1 MNVFSRLLSYIRSLF
16 TATPSIN
23 EDSLTSTIT
32 QPVSSADS
40 SIVLHSSPFR
50 KRNSSWADM
59 PAISP
64 DTHLPI
70 PHPNLSTYL
79 SDKMLES
86 GAEISSI
93 ITTISEIRG

>member
-1 MNVFSRLLSYIRSLF
+1 
-16 TATPSIN
+16 
-23 EDSLTSTIT
+23 
-32 QPVSSADS
+32 
-40 SIVLHSSPFR
+40 
-50 KRNSSWADM
+50 M

-64 DTHLPI
+64 DTHLPN

-79 SDKMLES
+79 SDKILES